1 MLPYSFTHLSGFA
14 SLNKDYL
21 KPHDTIHTIV
31 KAGDHFHGIV
41 ELTFAS
47 PTQTRPITDSFV
59 ITGSNGWISVNMV
72 NTPGSTSPTIRIL
85 IKTVV
90 KPEGKPE
97 EEREE
102 VIDIPSKGVIAEQES
117 FFDAINGNDD
127 GLKFGD
133 PFGTLE
139 DVAFI
144 QAALNSNGKLVDLTK
159 LVGGVEE

>member
-1 MLPYSFTHLSGFA
+1 
-14 SLNKDYL
+14 
-21 KPHDTIHTIV
+21 
-31 KAGDHFHGIV
+31 
-41 ELTFAS
+41 
-47 PTQTRPITDSFV
+47 
-59 ITGSNGWISVNMV
+59 MV

-97 EEREE
+97 EEKEE